1 MDLLRWVLLLIGV
14 AILVAIYLSGRSSE
28 NRLRPKK
35 KPKAHKEPMMDE
47 GSLDETLESLDRVV
61 AEKMGVVGDEVVSSV
76 EPTKTKHKIK
86 TKSKPTA
93 EKINIKESVER
104 FDEQKTGSWQ
114 AFTGEVKGQ
123 IISLHVAALGEATFA
138 GKDLVSI
145 FTARNYK
152 YGKMAIFHEVH
163 GNEIIYS
170 IANMVEPGIFNLD
183 TMNELQT
190 PGLTLFISL
199 PAPLSATVVFDAM
212 LNEAISLSQE
222 LGGQLRSDQ
231 HNVLTNQRIT
241 QIQDELREYER
252 QLKLKGVG

>member
-1 MDLLRWVLLLIGV
+1 MDLLRWVLLFIGI

-35 KPKAHKEPMMDE
+35 KPKAHKEPMIDE

-61 AEKMGVVGDEVVSSV
+61 AEKMGVEADAMVSPS
-76 EPTKTKHKIK
+76 EPKMKHKVK
-86 TKSKPTA
+86 AKSKTNI
-93 EKINIKESVER
+93 EKINIKDTIER

-114 AFTGEVKGQ
+114 AFTGEVKGR
-123 IISLHVAALGEATFA
+123 IISLHVAALGEATFS
-138 GKDLVSI
+138 GQDLVSI

-183 TMNELQT
+183 TMDELQT

>member
-1 MDLLRWVLLLIGV
+1 MDLLRWVLLLIGI
-14 AILVAIYLSGRSSE
+14 AILAAIYLSGRNSE
-28 NRLRPKK
+28 NRLRPKTK
-35 KPKAHKEPMMDE
+35 SKVHKEPALDA

-61 AEKMGVVGDEVVSSV
+61 AEKTGVDGDFVLPD
-76 EPTKTKHKIK
+76 EPKRPSKTKKDSK
-86 TKSKPTA
+86 TKA
-93 EKINIKESVER
+93 EKINIKESIEH
-104 FDEQKTGSWQ
+104 FDEQKTDSWQ
-114 AFTGEVKGQ
+114 AFTGEVKSK
-123 IISLHVAALGEATFA
+123 IISLHVAALGEATFS
-138 GKDLVSI
+138 GLDLTAI

-170 IANMVEPGIFNLD
+170 IANMVEPGIFILD
-183 TMNELQT
+183 DMDELQT
-190 PGLTLFISL
+190 PGITLFISL

-222 LGGQLRSDQ
+222 LGGQLRDDQ
-231 HNVLTNQRIT
+231 HSTLTNQRVT

>member
-1 MDLLRWVLLLIGV
+1 MDLLRWVLLLIGI
-14 AILVAIYLSGRSSE
+14 AILVAIYLSGRNSE
-28 NRLRPKK
+28 NRLRPKTK
-35 KPKAHKEPMMDE
+35 SKIHKEPALDA

-61 AEKMGVVGDEVVSSV
+61 AGKTGVIEDDFVLPDEPKKSLKS
-76 EPTKTKHKIK
+76 KKDRKIK
-86 TKSKPTA
+86 A
-93 EKINIKESVER
+93 EKINIKETIEH
-104 FDEQKTGSWQ
+104 FDEQKTDSWQ
-114 AFTGEVKGQ
+114 AFTGEVKSK
-123 IISLHVAALGEATFA
+123 IISLHVAALGEATFS
-138 GKDLVSI
+138 GLDLTAI

-170 IANMVEPGIFNLD
+170 IANMVEPGIFILD
-183 TMNELQT
+183 DMDELQT
-190 PGLTLFISL
+190 PGITLFISL

-222 LGGQLRSDQ
+222 LGGQLRDDQ
-231 HNVLTNQRIT
+231 HSTLTNQRVT

>member
-1 MDLLRWVLLLIGV
+1 MDLLRWVLLLIGI

-35 KPKAHKEPMMDE
+35 KSKVHKEPAVDAS
-47 GSLDETLESLDRVV
+47 SLDETLESLDRMA
-61 AEKMGVVGDEVVSSV
+61 AEKMGVVADAVVSPS
-76 EPTKTKHKIK
+76 ETKMEHKVK
-86 TKSKPTA
+86 TKSKPKVK
-93 EKINIKESVER
+93 KINIKDTIER

-123 IISLHVAALGEATFA
+123 IISLHVAALGEATFS
-138 GKDLVSI
+138 GEDLVSI

-183 TMNELQT
+183 TMDELQT

-199 PAPLSATVVFDAM
+199 PAPLAATVVFDAM